1 MSFTRLAEYGPS
13 ILEGFWVTI
22 QISFLTLLFATPL
35 ALVIAMLREA
45 RAPVLNAVLV
55 VLVNVVR
62 LLPAVI
68 VLFFVFYGSPQFGL
82 RMTPFTAAVLGLTLM
97 GAAYMSEDIRAGL
110 SAVDRGQYHAARAL
124 GLSPSHCFRRII
136 LPQALP
142 LMLPPYMTRAI
153 IMVKGSSLASMV
165 AVGELTGA
173 ATRASSITYDPFTFM
188 IVAGVLYLALSG
200 ILVLFQGWAEAN
212 LRRRFHLAPRGR

>member
-1 MSFTRLAEYGPS
+1 MSLDRLAEYWPT
-13 ILEGFWVTI
+13 LLQGFWVTL
-22 QISFLTLLFATPL
+22 QISALTLVLATPIAL
-35 ALVIAMLREA
+35 AIAVLREA
-45 RAPVLNAVLV
+45 KVAGLNLSLA

-68 VLFFVFYGSPQFGL
+68 VLFFVFYGGPQLGL
-82 RMTPFTAAVLGLTLM
+82 RLTPFTAAVAGLTLM

-110 SAVDRGQYHAARAL
+110 AAVDRGQVHAARAL
-124 GLSPSHCFRRII
+124 GLSPARIFLRI
-136 LPQALP
+136 VLPQALP

-165 AVGELTGA
+165 AVGDLTAA

-188 IVAGVLYLALSG
+188 IVAGALYLATAG
-200 ILVLFQGWAEAN
+200 VLVVFQGWAEAH
-212 LRRRFHLAPRGR
+212 LRRRYRLAPGGR